1 MSSNKKRLNL
11 SFSMTSP
18 IQRQAWEKLL
28 DIPAGQRSAAVCR
41 MICEHKNQQELL
53 DAVQQAIRRE
63 LQNSRIKITEAAPQ
77 AEDVNEDILGFLAS
91 LQEEGD
97 DTA

>member
-18 IQRQAWEKLL
+18 VQQRAWKKLM

-41 MICEHKNQQELL
+41 MICEHREQRELLETVRQVIRQELQGSQIQI
-53 DAVQQAIRRE
+53 AQAA
-63 LQNSRIKITEAAPQ
+63 LQAGDIDD
-77 AEDVNEDILGFLAS
+77 DVLGFLVS
-91 LQEEGD
+91 LQEGD
-97 DTA
+97 DTI

>member
-18 IQRQAWEKLL
+18 VQQRAWKKLM

-41 MICEHKNQQELL
+41 MICEHREQQELL
-53 DAVQQAIRRE
+53 DAVRQAIRQE
-63 LQNSRIKITEAAPQ
+63 LQGSQIKFTQAAPQ
-77 AEDVNEDILGFLAS
+77 AGDVDDDVLGFLAS
-91 LQEEGD
+91 LQEGD
-97 DTA
+97 DTT

>member
-18 IQRQAWEKLL
+18 IQQRAWKKLM

-41 MICEHKNQQELL
+41 MICEHREQQEQQ
-53 DAVQQAIRRE
+53 DAVPQAIRQE
-63 LQNSRIKITEAAPQ
+63 LQGSQIKFTQAAPQ
-77 AEDVNEDILGFLAS
+77 GGDVDDDVLGFLAS
-91 LQEEGD
+91 LQEGD
-97 DTA
+97 DTT

>member
-18 IQRQAWEKLL
+18 IQQRAWKKLM

-41 MICEHKNQQELL
+41 MICEHREQQELL
-53 DAVQQAIRRE
+53 DAVRQAIRQE
-63 LQNSRIKITEAAPQ
+63 LQGSQIKFTQAAPQ
-77 AEDVNEDILGFLAS
+77 AGDIDDDVLGFLVS
-91 LQEEGD
+91 LQEGD
-97 DTA
+97 DTT